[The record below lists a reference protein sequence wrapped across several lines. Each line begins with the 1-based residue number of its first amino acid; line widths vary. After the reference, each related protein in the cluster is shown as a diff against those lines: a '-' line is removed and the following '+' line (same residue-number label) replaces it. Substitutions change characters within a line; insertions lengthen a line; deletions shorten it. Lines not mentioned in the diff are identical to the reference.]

1 MHRINR
7 IANVL
12 MIWSIDVESAEIL
25 NQRDCKLFIGLGRM
39 ARVYLK
45 DQELIDD
52 EQRMIQNINALELE
66 KNKQDAQQSKEYLYA
81 HFPEMHTNKPKPLNS
96 SNRRN
101 QPKIKQRPLS
111 HRIHPR
117 TIHPQQRN
125 ETKSLFSHRTQ
136 EI

>member
-12 MIWSIDVESAEIL
+12 MIWSIDVESAETL

-52 EQRMIQNINALELE
+52 EQRLIQNIDALELE
-66 KNKQDAQQSKEYLYA
+66 KNKQDAV
-81 HFPEMHTNKPKPLNS
+81 
-96 SNRRN
+96 
-101 QPKIKQRPLS
+101 
-111 HRIHPR
+111 
-117 TIHPQQRN
+117 
-125 ETKSLFSHRTQ
+125 
-136 EI
+136 